1 VRKYDFGEVVGDEVV
16 PSSDG
21 GLGLHYY
28 HVAAVAEFGEV
39 AGCGCRGV
47 EGGDDLVSSEIICRR
62 GRGGRDGGLLR
73 LCRRLGG
80 LREVPLLVGVEM
92 VGNWIGLERGG
103 RYLGY
108 SSIPNVRRLDLRR

>member
-1 VRKYDFGEVVGDEVV
+1 MRVQR
-16 PSSDG
+16 G
-21 GLGLHYY
+21 G
-28 HVAAVAEFGEV
+28 
-39 AGCGCRGV
+39 
-47 EGGDDLVSSEIICRR
+47 R
-62 GRGGRDGGLLR
+62 GRRPGFVRDHLSERKWGGRDGGLLR